1 MPPKQTNSALTH
13 IPTILN
19 ILRSSSTTGN
29 DLLRSRDISAAF
41 RNAVDDYAWDIW
53 ASVLSPADLAN
64 TDSVWLIQ
72 RAVDVMAYITEKR
85 AENAQQRPPI
95 ATPAY
100 PLTGYHLENVFYT
113 NMHVDIDRLLMSFG
127 LDINIRLVND
137 QSPLETAIRA
147 FNMPLIRTILEAGA
161 DVNIRVDDGDDMLR
175 VFIQQ
180 YAAGNHLI
188 RESVLF
194 TIIRMLEAYGFTPSP
209 GDDYAD
215 IGDFSFRTVVT
226 VLSHYRV
233 NGRNAEHNTP
243 LHAACINAY
252 DTAISAL
259 IARGAVLEARD
270 DFDRTP
276 LLVAAFH
283 GNLGCIRALIREGA
297 DVGVFNREGNTAL
310 MIMVRDIKYRMV
322 SRLERPGEIGERAQW
337 YLNSDFSDSNIIGYD
352 NALSMLIRDLTQ
364 GIPADYRNN
373 AGRTL
378 LDLITA
384 RDIPQLTRI
393 VGEVLNAPG

>member
-1 MPPKQTNSALTH
+1 M
-13 IPTILN
+13 
-19 ILRSSSTTGN
+19 
-29 DLLRSRDISAAF
+29 
-41 RNAVDDYAWDIW
+41 
-53 ASVLSPADLAN
+53 
-64 TDSVWLIQ
+64 
-72 RAVDVMAYITEKR
+72 MAYITEKR

-127 LDINIRLVND
+127 LYINIRLVND

-175 VFIQQ
+175 VFIDNTPR
-180 YAAGNHLI
+180 ATT
-188 RESVLF
+188 LF
-194 TIIRMLEAYGFTPSP
+194 AKASSSPSSACLEAYGFTPSP

-215 IGDFSFRTVVT
+215 IGEFSFRTVVT

-297 DVGVFNREGNTAL
+297 DVGVFN
-310 MIMVRDIKYRMV
+310 
-322 SRLERPGEIGERAQW
+322 
-337 YLNSDFSDSNIIGYD
+337 
-352 NALSMLIRDLTQ
+352 
-364 GIPADYRNN
+364 
-373 AGRTL
+373 
-378 LDLITA
+378 
-384 RDIPQLTRI
+384 
-393 VGEVLNAPG
+393 